1 MSNPASFIA
10 REIGAIGPVQT
21 IVNACSSGTDA
32 IGIGASW
39 IRAGICDVVIA
50 GGADELCRTTYNGFI
65 SLMIYDDSPCKPFDK
80 NRKGLNLGEGAGMLV
95 LESDVSMSLR
105 KKEARSYILGY
116 GTASDAYH
124 LTAPSPDGKGLK
136 RAIVNAIE
144 ESGLAPEDVSFINA
158 HGTGTPD
165 NDEVESRVI
174 NKLFSDIP
182 FFSTKGFT
190 GHTLGAAGG
199 IEAVFTVGC
208 LEQGRV
214 PVNIGFTSHDPNLPK
229 DPTKE
234 EMKIDC
240 RIAVSQSLAFGG
252 QNAVLIMG
260 KRRG

>member
-1 MSNPASFIA
+1 
-10 REIGAIGPVQT
+10 
-21 IVNACSSGTDA
+21 
-32 IGIGASW
+32 
-39 IRAGICDVVIA
+39 
-50 GGADELCRTTYNGFI
+50 
-65 SLMIYDDSPCKPFDK
+65 MIYDDSPCKPFDK

-95 LESDVSMSLR
+95 LESDVSVRSR

-136 RAIVNAIE
+136 RAIVNALE
-144 ESGLAPEDVSFINA
+144 ESGLASEDVSFINA

-165 NDEVESRVI
+165 NDEVESLVI
-174 NKLFSDIP
+174 NELFSDIP
-182 FFSTKGFT
+182 FFSTKGYT

-199 IEAVFTVGC
+199 IEAVFTIGC

-214 PVNIGFTSHDPNLPK
+214 PANIGFTSHDPDLPK

-240 RIAVSQSLAFGG
+240 RIGVSQSLAFGG
-252 QNAVLIMG
+252 QNAVLIIG
-260 KRRG
+260 TRRGGQ